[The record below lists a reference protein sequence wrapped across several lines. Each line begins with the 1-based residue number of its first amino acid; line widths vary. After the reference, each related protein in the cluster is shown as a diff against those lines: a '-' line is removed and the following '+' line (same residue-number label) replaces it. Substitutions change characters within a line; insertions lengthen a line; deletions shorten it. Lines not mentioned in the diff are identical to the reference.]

1 MEIWNSP
8 YNGEDIREVHGIA
21 LPQDYMDFLRLHNGG
36 EVNNLKRKP
45 KPWALKFPSWKLV
58 FFSMEDILS
67 DKYYPQKKAIWQD
80 IWLSSEYSIG
90 GTYQNLYTQTRT
102 TRLGTDRYDAP
113 HLYKLFFDTHVV
125 IGYYAWWIRE
135 QYYRYDLIAID
146 KEKRY
151 RVLRDGMAESVPI
164 HWFGTKVTH
173 EFGSYVTYNH
183 CLYETPIGL
192 LEFGIKD
199 RQVSREELE
208 EMKAKYD
215 RYISPRYTGPVE
227 WQYAHKQ
234 KEQDPWAGRA
244 IDDVLAFFHNG
255 KRNTH

>member
-8 YNGEDIREVHGIA
+8 YEGEDVREVHGIA
-21 LPQDYMDFLRLHNGG
+21 LPQDYIDFLRLHNGG

-45 KPWALKFPSWKLV
+45 RPGVLKFPSWELV
-58 FFSMEDILS
+58 FFSMEDILGEE
-67 DKYYPQKKAIWQD
+67 YYPIDD
-80 IWLSSEYSIG
+80 IWLSSRYSIG

-102 TRLGTDRYDAP
+102 TRMGTDRHDAP

-135 QYYRYDLIAID
+135 QYYRFDLIAID
-146 KEKRY
+146 KEGRY
-151 RVLRDGMAESVPI
+151 RVLRDGMAESVPK
-164 HWFGTKVTH
+164 HRFGSTVTH
-173 EFGSYVTYNH
+173 KYGSYVTYNY

-192 LEFGIKD
+192 LEFGVKN

-208 EMKAKYD
+208 ELKAKYD
-215 RYISPRYTGPVE
+215 KYIGPLHTGPVE
-227 WQYAHKQ
+227 WKYAHKQ
-234 KEQDPWAGRA
+234 KEPDPWAGRT